1 MTGIFQLVG
10 NRQGRKVIRWGYVL
24 LSCVLLTGSSA
35 LAAAG
40 IYYLAAHT
48 WNPLIL
54 WVGPIVGLGAT
65 ICTLILSLLTPVEKL
80 PLLSWFQ
87 K

>member
-1 MTGIFQLVG
+1 MFQLVG
-10 NRQGRKVIRWGYVL
+10 NRQGRKVVRWGYVL
-24 LSCVLLTGSSA
+24 LSCLLLTVCSA

-40 IYYLAAHT
+40 IYYLAAQI

-65 ICTLILSLLTPVEKL
+65 LSTLVISLLTPIDKL
-80 PLLSWFQ
+80 PLLNWFPE
-87 K
+87 

>member
-1 MTGIFQLVG
+1 MFQLVG
-10 NRQGRKVIRWGYVL
+10 NRQGRKVVRWGYVL
-24 LSCVLLTGSSA
+24 LSLALLTVPSA

-40 IYYLAAHT
+40 IYYIAADK
-48 WNPLIL
+48 WNPTTL

-65 ICTLILSLLTPVEKL
+65 LCTLILSLLTPVDKL